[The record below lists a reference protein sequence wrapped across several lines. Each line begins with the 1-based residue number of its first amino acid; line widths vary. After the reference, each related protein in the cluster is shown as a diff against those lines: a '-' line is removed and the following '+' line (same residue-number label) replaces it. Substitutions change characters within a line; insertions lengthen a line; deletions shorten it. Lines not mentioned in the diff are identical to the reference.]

1 MEFYANE
8 GKSVAIEA
16 GGEIYLRH
24 AIKTRFI
31 IPNESYI
38 SVINEYVSDIYEEGD
53 IISISEKIISLC
65 QNRII
70 RREEIKIGFWAKFLS
85 RFASHPSTGIGVGES
100 IKMQYAI
107 NKAGLAKVLF
117 ASVLSGI
124 TKLFGV
130 RGVFYRIVGQE
141 VSGLDGFYGHVWK
154 EYEDI
159 GLELP
164 LNSTGVCNEIREKLG
179 ISAMIVDTNDLGQE
193 ILGKSDDIRL
203 EESVL
208 KEMIQDN
215 PAGQGKQQTPIILIR
230 KKLVG

>member
-8 GKSVAIEA
+8 GKNIEIEA
-16 GGEIYLRH
+16 GGEVYLRH

-31 IPNESYI
+31 SPNESYI
-38 SVINEYVSDIYEEGD
+38 NIVNEYVADVYEKGD

-107 NKAGLAKVLF
+107 NKAGLAKVLL

-124 TKLFGV
+124 TKLVGI
-130 RGVFYRIVGQE
+130 RGVFYKIVGQE

-164 LNSTGVCNEIREKLG
+164 SNPTGVCNEIKEKLG

-193 ILGKSDDIRL
+193 ILGKSDDIMLDDRI
-203 EESVL
+203 L
-208 KEMIQDN
+208 KEMIRDN
-215 PAGQGKQQTPIILIR
+215 PAGQGTQQTPIILIR
-230 KKLVG
+230 KKLD